1 MIASELMSRE
11 IESLLLSLYDSSDEK
26 ESAYLTKELFRPIPI
41 GYHPLRYVE
50 ALSTPAVR
58 WKLRTGLFP
67 ALGDLKIR
75 HDLKELL
82 NRSRED
88 GDMDL
93 EMGAFLIARG
103 VEEPEVVPED
113 LTVQLDAL
121 AKPLARAIKYAGGDP
136 ESRLN
141 LFRFY
146 MFDKLGFQGNT
157 ADYYDPRNS
166 FITSLLRTGK
176 GIPVTISVLCI
187 LIARRVG
194 LPVSGV
200 NMPGHFLLTF
210 QEGDLV
216 AYMDPFN
223 SGAILSHEECLQF
236 LTRQNLPSDPA
247 YLRIADSMTILKRMY
262 RNLIHIHSSR
272 GNREEER
279 QLRRHL
285 FILENAGAAS
295 P

>member
-1 MIASELMSRE
+1 MSRE

-26 ESAYLTKELFRPIPI
+26 ESAYLTRQLFRAIPI
-41 GYHPLRYVE
+41 GYHPMRYVE
-50 ALSTPAVR
+50 SLPNPAVR
-58 WKLRTGLFP
+58 WKLRSGLFP
-67 ALGDLKIR
+67 SLGDMKIR

-82 NRSRED
+82 NRSKED
-88 GDMDL
+88 GEMDL

-103 VEEPEVVPED
+103 SEEPDFLPED
-113 LTVQLDAL
+113 LSEQLDAL
-121 AKPLARAIKYAGGDP
+121 ARPLARAVKYAGGDP
-136 ESRLN
+136 EGRMN

-210 QEGDLV
+210 QEADRVWFL
-216 AYMDPFN
+216 DPFN
-223 SGAILSHEECLQF
+223 SGAILSREECLQF
-236 LTRQNLPSDPA
+236 LSRQNLPEDPA
-247 YLRIADSMTILKRMY
+247 YLKIADSMTILKRMY